1 MNRWLRWS
9 VGGALSLMCV
19 LALCVLG
26 VGVWLSHSL
35 PQREG
40 TLPLQGLTAPVSV
53 RFDTQGVPHI
63 KAEHEIDAYR
73 ALGFLH
79 AQERLFQM
87 EILRRLARGELAEIL
102 GPSLLKADRLFRTL
116 RLRERGDQLAVRENP
131 NSPEWQALSA
141 YLDGINQFQAQ
152 QPLPPEFAVLGI
164 QPRPFTPADTF
175 SVMGYMAYSF
185 AAAFRT
191 EPVLTRIRDQLG
203 CEYLALFLPDTPCT
217 PQPQLLQNAD
227 WKALQQ
233 LGTLV
238 AQAPGIGFAT
248 FEGSN
253 AWAIA
258 GSHTASGRPLLA
270 GDPHIAFSAPQV
282 WYSAHL
288 QTPTFELYGQ
298 YHALIPFALL
308 GHNHAA
314 GWSLTMFQN
323 DDIDLITEAPTT
335 PLEETEQ
342 FISVKDAPPERLV
355 LRRSA
360 HGPLINEALGTLAG
374 PTPLALRW
382 VFLESDRSGLSALYQ
397 LNHAQQRAQV
407 RAAAAGVA
415 APGLNIVWAS
425 AQGDIGWWAAGQLL
439 ERPAS
444 ANPALILDGTQP
456 EAAPPRWRPFTDNP
470 QEENPARG
478 YVVSANQQPSVENA
492 PPGYYNQI
500 DRYWRLRDGLNARQT
515 HRPEDSR
522 ALQLD
527 TGSGYPARLLAP
539 LWTELRANVPPEQH
553 FLLDELA
560 AWDGRYGLDSR
571 AAVVF
576 VQFMRQLA
584 QEVFADELGDEFFT
598 ALLDSRLPE
607 EALRRLV
614 NEPLSP
620 WWDDRRT
627 PEHETRATQLGRAWR
642 SSIAHLENTVGK
654 PAHWQW
660 GRVHTLTFVHPLGR
674 SPWLAPL
681 LNIGPLPA
689 MGGRE
694 VPNNL
699 THDLTPAPWTVT
711 YGPSIRRV
719 IDFAAPQQAQASIP
733 LGQSGHRLD
742 PHYADRVEDYMAGR
756 YQPQWLDDTDI
767 SQHTQSRLQF
777 LPAHAPQ

>member
-1 MNRWLRWS
+1 MNPWLRWS
-9 VGGALSLMCV
+9 LGGLLALVSV
-19 LALCVLG
+19 LALAVLG
-26 VGVWLSHSL
+26 VGAWLAHSL

-40 TLPLQGLTAPVSV
+40 TLPLHGLSAPVSV
-53 RFDTQGVPHI
+53 RFDVQGVPHI
-63 KAEHEIDAYR
+63 QAQQEADAYR

-87 EILRRLARGELAEIL
+87 EILRRLARGELADLL

-116 RLRERGDQLAVRENP
+116 RLRERGDEFAEREDK
-131 NSPEWQALSA
+131 NSREWQGLSA

-152 QPLPPEFAVLGI
+152 QPLPPEFALLGI

-191 EPVLTRIRDQLG
+191 EPVLTHIRDQLG
-203 CEYLALFLPDTPCT
+203 CEYLVLFLPDAPCT
-217 PQPQLLQNAD
+217 PQPTLLKNAD
-227 WKALQQ
+227 WHALQQ
-233 LGTLV
+233 LSALV
-238 AQAPGIGFAT
+238 VQAPGAGFAT

-258 GSHTASGRPLLA
+258 GSRTASGHPLLA

-288 QTPTFELYGQ
+288 QTPDFELYGQ

-308 GHNHAA
+308 GHNRDF

-323 DDIDLITEAPTT
+323 DDLDLIAEPHDAAFSHTQQTIA
-335 PLEETEQ
+335 
-342 FISVKDAPPERLV
+342 VKDAPPETLT
-355 LRRSA
+355 LRRSE
-360 HGPLINEALGTLAG
+360 HGPIINDALGALAG

-382 VFLESDRSGLSALYQ
+382 MFLDSDRSGLTALYQ
-397 LNHAQQRAQV
+397 LNRARHLTQA
-407 RAAAAGVA
+407 REAAAGVA
-415 APGLNIVWAS
+415 APGLNIVWA
-425 AQGDIGWWAAGQLL
+425 ATNGDIGWWAAGQLL
-439 ERPAS
+439 ERPPT
-444 ANPALILDGTQP
+444 ANPAFILDGTQP
-456 EAAPPRWRPFTDNP
+456 EAAAPRWRPFTDNP
-470 QEENPARG
+470 QEENPERG
-478 YVVSANQQPSVENA
+478 YVLSANQQPSAGEA

-500 DRYWRLRDGLNARQT
+500 DRYWRLREGVTAHSA
-515 HRPEDSR
+515 HRPDDSR

-539 LWTELRANVPPEQH
+539 LWEDLRATVPAEQR

-560 AWDGRYGLDSR
+560 AWDGRYAVDSR
-571 AAVVF
+571 AAVLL

-584 QEVFADELGDEFFT
+584 HEAFADELGDDFFN
-598 ALLDSRLPE
+598 ALLDTRWPE
-607 EALRRLV
+607 EALRRLALD
-614 NEPLSP
+614 PASP
-620 WWDDRRT
+620 WWDNRHT
-627 PEHETRATQLGRAWR
+627 PEHETRATQVSHAWR
-642 SSIAHLENTVGK
+642 LSVAHLEKTLGA
-654 PAHWQW
+654 PAQWHW
-660 GRVHTLTFVHPLGR
+660 GRAHTLTFVHPLGR
-674 SPWLAPL
+674 APSLAPL

-699 THDLTPAPWTVT
+699 THDLTPAPWSVT

-719 IDFAAPQQAQASIP
+719 IDFAEPQHAQASIP

-742 PHYADRVEDYMAGR
+742 RHYADRVDDYLAGR
-756 YQPQWLDDTDI
+756 YQPQWLDDADI
-767 SQHTQSRLQF
+767 NAHTESRLRF
-777 LPAHAPQ
+777 VPAQGPQ